1 MMADGAAFYQWEILF
16 FAAKDI
22 EERRNY
28 ANLSV
33 FLLCKQLYI
42 YQELILGS
50 ELLFFGTWHKLP
62 AECIYTV

>member
-1 MMADGAAFYQWEILF
+1 MMADGAAFYQWGVLF

-33 FLLCKQLYI
+33 FLLCKQLYM
-42 YQELILGS
+42 YQELILGF
-50 ELLFFGTWHKLP
+50 ELLFFGTWHKLS